1 MQQFFRKTRIARTVL
16 LDEEHAEKIY
26 EEMFGDNTGDELRRQ
41 LPYILQRLK
50 PDELQI
56 IELRFLEARAFKEVA
71 EILNITE
78 THAKT
83 KTYRTLD
90 KMKKMFLLK

>member
-1 MQQFFRKTRIARTVL
+1 MVL
-16 LDEEHAEKIY
+16 NDEHAEKIY
-26 EEMFGDNTGDELRRQ
+26 EELFGDNTADELRRQ

-50 PDELQI
+50 PDELQL
-56 IELRFLEARAFKEVA
+56 IELRFLETRAFKEVA

-90 KMKKMFLLK
+90 KMKKLFLLK